1 MSATDPD
8 TTDPDTT
15 SPDTTSP
22 ELTPEQ
28 VDLTA
33 ADVAWDLEPL
43 LDGHS
48 VDELLDRAEEV
59 ADQLANLRGTIAE
72 MSAGALA
79 DAMHLSAE
87 LEDLQGRA
95 GYYAMLRFSEDTQ
108 DPERGAEMMKVQERG
123 TAIAAKLVFLELE
136 WAALPDERVDEL
148 LADPVLDFCAHHLR
162 SARRY
167 RDHLLSEPE
176 EVLLTEKSTS
186 GAAAWVRL
194 FDELTSAIT
203 VELPEQGTVG
213 LEQGLS
219 LLQHPDRAVRQQ
231 AAAAVTAGLE
241 PGLRTRA
248 FVFNTLLLDKST
260 DDRLRSYPSWVS
272 SRNLSNEATDD
283 SVQALVDAVV
293 SRYDIAQRW
302 YRLKAQVLGLDRL
315 ADYDRMASVAEDE
328 SEIGWAEATALVH
341 DAYASFS
348 PELAGIVQ
356 RFYDGG
362 WIDAPVR
369 PAKRPGAFCAYT
381 VPSHHP
387 YLLLNWT
394 SRNRDVL
401 TLAHELGHGLHAYLS
416 RGQGT
421 FHQSTPLTLAETASV
436 FGETVTNNALLAR
449 IDDPNERFALLAAT
463 LEDSIAT
470 VFRQVAMN
478 RFEDAVHT
486 ARREEGELSV
496 ERFGELWATTQEAMV
511 GDSVDIT
518 DGYRTW
524 WSYIPHFIGTP
535 GYVYAYAYGQLLA
548 LSVYARYQEQGASFV
563 PSYLEL
569 LSAGGSMEPAALG
582 RIVGCDLED
591 PGFWDAGLA
600 IVDGQLRAAED
611 AARAAGRL

>member
-8 TTDPDTT
+8 TTD
-15 SPDTTSP
+15 PDTTSP

-48 VDELLDRAEEV
+48 VDDLLDRAEGV
-59 ADQLANLRGTIAE
+59 ADQLANLRGAIAE

-108 DPERGAEMMKVQERG
+108 DPGRGAEMMKVQERG

-136 WAALPDERVDEL
+136 WAALPDARVDEL

-496 ERFGELWATTQEAMV
+496 ERFGELWATSQEAMV
-511 GDSVDIT
+511 GDSVEIT

>member
-1 MSATDPD
+1 VSATDS
-8 TTDPDTT
+8 DTT
-15 SPDTTSP
+15 SPDTTSPELTSP

-48 VDELLDRAEEV
+48 VDDLLDRAEGV

-72 MSAGALA
+72 MTAGALA

-136 WAALPDERVDEL
+136 WAALSDERVDEL

-563 PSYLEL
+563 PAYLEL

>member
-1 MSATDPD
+1 VSA
-8 TTDPDTT
+8 TDPDTT

-72 MSAGALA
+72 MTAGALA

-136 WAALPDERVDEL
+136 WAALSDERVDEL

-341 DAYASFS
+341 DAYARFS

-563 PSYLEL
+563 PAYLEL

>member
-108 DPERGAEMMKVQERG
+108 DPGRGAEMMKVQERG

-203 VELPEQGTVG
+203 VELPEQGTVS

-511 GDSVDIT
+511 GDSVEIT

>member
-1 MSATDPD
+1 MSA
-8 TTDPDTT
+8 TDPDTT

-48 VDELLDRAEEV
+48 VDDLLDRAEGV
-59 ADQLANLRGTIAE
+59 ADQLANLRGAIAE

-136 WAALPDERVDEL
+136 WAALSDERVDEL

-563 PSYLEL
+563 PAYLEL

>member
-108 DPERGAEMMKVQERG
+108 DPGRGAEMMKVQERG

-136 WAALPDERVDEL
+136 WAAQPDARVDEL

-203 VELPEQGTVG
+203 VELPEQGTVS

-511 GDSVDIT
+511 GDSVEIT

>member
-1 MSATDPD
+1 
-8 TTDPDTT
+8 
-15 SPDTTSP
+15 PDTTSP

-108 DPERGAEMMKVQERG
+108 DPGRGAEMMKVQERG

-136 WAALPDERVDEL
+136 WAALSDERVDEL

-511 GDSVDIT
+511 GDSVEIT

>member
-1 MSATDPD
+1 MSATDS
-8 TTDPDTT
+8 DTT

-108 DPERGAEMMKVQERG
+108 DPGRGAEMMKVQERG
-123 TAIAAKLVFLELE
+123 TALAAKLVFLELE
-136 WAALPDERVDEL
+136 WAALSDERVDEL

-563 PSYLEL
+563 PAYLEL

>member
-136 WAALPDERVDEL
+136 WAALSDERVDEL

-203 VELPEQGTVG
+203 VELPEQGTVS

-511 GDSVDIT
+511 GDSVEIT